1 LAPGYSS
8 GSVPSRC
15 RPSEATTFQRVFEA
29 HHSDSPPP
37 TSNALPCGRFATLA
51 APFHVGRDVHLIYTR
66 A

>member
-29 HHSDSPPP
+29 HHSDSAPR
-37 TSNALPCGRFATLA
+37 SLA
-51 APFHVGRDVHLIYTR
+51 RPDWRQR
-66 A
+66 

>member
-1 LAPGYSS
+1 
-8 GSVPSRC
+8 
-15 RPSEATTFQRVFEA
+15 VFEA